1 VNSQVSESSKTI
13 AEGSYYQTQNIT
25 IGSGRAVLRGNFK
38 YAELILYT
46 SSQAANRTFI
56 ENNINT
62 YYNVYTSSNA
72 GYVARWYDQSG
83 NNRHATQTATGSQPL
98 IVLSGSVLT
107 EPTSSKPTL
116 NFNTNKS
123 LNNPNGLFSQ
133 PNTFFVVEDAPAGE
147 RVSIS
152 STDASNSNQVYTEP
166 VSPFRMNA
174 GVDLIGATIASGHR
188 LATSIFNTS
197 NSTGFQNNILR
208 ASGNAGTENQQ
219 GLQIGTPSYGNG
231 FYQEVIHY
239 NSNQSIN
246 REAVEY
252 GINNYYNIY
261 TQPTSS
267 NWATS
272 SFTIKADSG
281 SISGSL
287 NNRLTSGIASSGPL
301 GLITVSRTGSNS
313 LTVSKNLTTSS
324 FTVPASGALSTNI
337 YLGAINNNGIAL
349 GNSPYRI
356 SYASIGIG
364 LTNTEIQTYYR
375 LIDSFQINSQIQ
387 PPLLNL
393 YPSASIAFSVR
404 KLNASYTG
412 PAMDVRR
419 SSDNTTLSV
428 GFKSNGDLDT
438 ATLLDFIGT
447 YTGYVQKWY
456 DQSGNNN
463 HLTLASGTG
472 HSIVE
477 NGVLLTLNG
486 KPNLK
491 SNGGAYNF
499 VNSSIYAS
507 ATSATVFMA
516 LYPAGRN
523 YLGHPLRSTLAGQ
536 TNHYTSFGTIQENI
550 GRSSRTDIYNYPA
563 ATSLS
568 DGFFNTLYTI
578 AADGSTSK
586 YYTNGVLRLNTS
598 YGSGYTSVTYQHA
611 GGNYIGSIQEM
622 ISYNSNQT
630 QNLQLI
636 ENNIRTYFNI
646 Y

>member
-1 VNSQVSESSKTI
+1 MWPLDTDKPRLPEI
-13 AEGSYYQTQNIT
+13 
-25 IGSGRAVLRGNFK
+25 
-38 YAELILYT
+38 ILYAT
-46 SSQAANRTFI
+46 
-56 ENNINT
+56 
-62 YYNVYTSSNA
+62 
-72 GYVARWYDQSG
+72 DQS
-83 NNRHATQTATGSQPL
+83 T
-98 IVLSGSVLT
+98 
-107 EPTSSKPTL
+107 
-116 NFNTNKS
+116 
-123 LNNPNGLFSQ
+123 
-133 PNTFFVVEDAPAGE
+133 
-147 RVSIS
+147 
-152 STDASNSNQVYTEP
+152 
-166 VSPFRMNA
+166 
-174 GVDLIGATIASGHR
+174 
-188 LATSIFNTS
+188 
-197 NSTGFQNNILR
+197 
-208 ASGNAGTENQQ
+208 
-219 GLQIGTPSYGNG
+219 
-231 FYQEVIHY
+231 
-239 NSNQSIN
+239 N
-246 REAVEY
+246 REPIEY
-252 GINNYYNIY
+252 GINSYYNIY

-272 SFTIKADSG
+272 SFTIKADAT
-281 SISGSL
+281 SISASL
-287 NNRLTSGIASSGPL
+287 NNRLTSGIASSNQI
-301 GLITVSRTGSNS
+301 GLVTVSRTGSNS
-313 LTVSKNLTTSS
+313 LTISKNLTTSS
-324 FTVPASGALSTNI
+324 FTVPASGALSTGL
-337 YLGAINNNGIAL
+337 YLGAINNNGIAV

-356 SYASIGIG
+356 SYASIGTG

-375 LIDSFQINSQIQ
+375 LVDSLQINLQVQ
-387 PPLLNL
+387 PPLLTL

-412 PAMDVRR
+412 PAMDIRR
-419 SSDNTTLSV
+419 SSDSATLSV

-438 ATLLDFIGT
+438 VTLLDFIGP

-456 DQSGNNN
+456 DQSGNDN
-463 HLTLASGTG
+463 HLTLAAGTG

-523 YLGHPLRSTLAGQ
+523 FVGHPLRSSIPGG

-550 GRSSRTDIYNYPA
+550 GRSSRTNIYNYPA
-563 ATSLS
+563 ATSFS

-586 YYTNGVLRLNTS
+586 YYTNGVLRLDTS

-611 GGNYIGSIQEM
+611 GGNYVGSIQEM

-630 QNLQLI
+630 QNLQVI
-636 ENNIRTYFNI
+636 ENNIRTYFSI